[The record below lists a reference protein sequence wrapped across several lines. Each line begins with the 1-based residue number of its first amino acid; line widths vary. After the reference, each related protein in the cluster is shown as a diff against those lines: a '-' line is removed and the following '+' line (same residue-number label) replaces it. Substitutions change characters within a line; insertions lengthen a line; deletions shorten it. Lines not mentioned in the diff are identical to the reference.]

1 MIPRFFIALPV
12 LALGCTPAPEPAV
25 SSVPVTPV
33 YSATSVGSALAT
45 ATATA
50 PAAPAKPVAQF
61 AVELPPTLAAAV
73 RCKAGAPATA
83 PSARIHELGFAAWKK
98 TGRAVGIFPIA
109 GIGGASLGPVPGG
122 TFTTADGS
130 ALSLFAEVC
139 DNSYQARVDLKPAQ
153 PSTATCMPATV
164 CFPLA
169 GGAPVA
175 GGVIYA
181 VALADGSPY
190 DLLLGS
196 AYAMEDLAFEAA
208 LGEKPLDDALAAI
221 SSSAPPLH
229 GAKTACVTAFPQ
241 QKLETQKLG
250 TVSGSRQTTTCGS
263 AVASAGKAPALT
275 ADIVAVSTQGA
286 FPNVETRPTRTA
298 EVDRPFVN
306 VVALRDKKTGA
317 YVAMIRMPIR

>member
-1 MIPRFFIALPV
+1 MPPRFLVGLPL
-12 LALGCTPAPEPAV
+12 LAFACTPSPEPAV
-25 SSVPVTPV
+25 SSVPRTAVDSV
-33 YSATSVGSALAT
+33 TSVGSAT
-45 ATATA
+45 APASTA
-50 PAAPAKPVAQF
+50 PAATKPVARF
-61 AVELPPTLAAAV
+61 TAERPALAAV
-73 RCKAGAPATA
+73 RCKAAAPTA
-83 PSARIHELGFAAWKK
+83 PSAQTHELGFAAWKK
-98 TGRAVGIFPIA
+98 TGRAVGIFPVA

-196 AYAMEDLAFEAA
+196 AYAMEDLNFEAA
-208 LGEKPLDDALAAI
+208 LGAKPLDDALAAI
-221 SSSAPPLH
+221 SATPLPV
-229 GAKTACVTAFPQ
+229 AKTACLTAFPQ
-241 QKLETQKLG
+241 QKPETAKLG
-250 TVSGSRQTTTCGS
+250 ALVGDRQTTTCGA
-263 AVASAGKAPALT
+263 AVASAGKPPALT

-306 VVALRDKKTGA
+306 VVALRARKTGA